1 MITRRRFNSLAISAA
16 ALTTAG
22 LLPKQVRA
30 ATSGTMD
37 LVRLG
42 WANSTNVDAQ
52 VFHVLKNTDIAER
65 NGLKLEMHQL
75 ANSPAISEGIASG
88 AVDIGSV
95 SDFSAVTMMAAG
107 APIVPIGQSSIFRSA
122 VMVTKASTVT
132 SMAGLKGKSIYGLFG
147 ITAYLNAQAAVR
159 QAGLEPGKD
168 VTFVNIAAAELSDAV
183 RAGRVEAFFTWD
195 PWVANFENSGLAKV
209 ISQNLTPAMIL
220 QSHKHFV
227 DNQPGAVKKLLRAH
241 SEALFYA
248 AQNHD
253 LVNGWYRTLEP
264 AKGIPLEAIEKAS
277 AYDPQWTAKSLS
289 AIKVAISPEE
299 IGRMDAMAKWGVSEK
314 LLQRLPDVKS
324 IINTTIANSVDQDL
338 LNTTFDVSTVKIVK
352 S

>member
-1 MITRRRFNSLAISAA
+1 MMNRRQFNGMAVSAV
-16 ALTTAG
+16 ALTAAG
-22 LLPKQVRA
+22 LLPRPVRA
-30 ATSGTMD
+30 ATLDT
-37 LVRLG
+37 VRLG
-42 WANSTNVDAQ
+42 WANTTNVDAQ

-65 NGLKLEMHQL
+65 NGLKLDMHLL

-107 APIVPIGQSSIFRSA
+107 APIIPIGQSSSFRSA
-122 VMVTKASTVT
+122 VMVTKASGIT

-159 QAGLEPGKD
+159 QAGLVPGKD

-183 RAGRVEAFFTWD
+183 RASKVEAFFSWD
-195 PWVANFENSGLAKV
+195 PWVAMFELSGLATT

-220 QSHKHFV
+220 QAQKSFV
-227 DNQPGAVKKLLRAH
+227 DKQPGAVKKLLKAH

-248 AQNHD
+248 SQNHD

-264 AKGIPLEAIEKAS
+264 AKSIPLAAIEKAS
-277 AYDPQWTAKSLS
+277 AYDPQWTTKSLS
-289 AIKVAISPEE
+289 TIKVAISPDE
-299 IGRMDAMAKWGVSEK
+299 IARMDAMAKWGVSEK
-314 LLQRLPDVKS
+314 LLPRVPDVKN
-324 IINTTIANSVDQDL
+324 IVNTAIASAVDQELSNAPFDL
-338 LNTTFDVSTVKIVK
+338 STVKIIK